1 MDIIRQVNEMM
12 RWVREPRAAGKEIGV
27 VPTMGYLHEG
37 HLSLCRL
44 SLADGGRTVVTVFVN
59 PTQFGPGEDLAR
71 YPRDEERDLKMLREL
86 GISAVF
92 LPTPEEMY
100 PPDYVTYVETGGP
113 SRGWCGATRP
123 THFRGVTTVISQMFH
138 ITQPNRAYFGQK
150 DAQQVAVLKQM
161 VRDLKFPIQV
171 IVGETVREPDGLAM
185 SSRNTYLTA
194 EDRKAA
200 LVLFRALQLGRDLY
214 KQGEHSGERLTEA
227 MRRVI
232 AAEPHVRTDYI
243 GVVNRRCF
251 RAVEEVSPEDL
262 LIGAIYVGS
271 CRLIDNLD
279 VSPQIY
285 PLRD

>member
-1 MDIIRQVNEMM
+1 MDIIRRVDEMM
-12 RWVREPRAAGKEIGV
+12 RWVRERHAAGEEIGV

-44 SLADGGRTVVTVFVN
+44 SLADGGHTVATIFVN

-92 LPTPEEMY
+92 MPTPEQVY
-100 PPDYVTYVETGGP
+100 PPDYVTYVDTAGP
-113 SRGWCGATRP
+113 SQGWCGATRP
-123 THFRGVTTVISQMFH
+123 IHFRGVTTIVAQLFH

-161 VRDLKFPIQV
+161 VRDLKFPIEV

-185 SSRNTYLTA
+185 SSRNVYLTA
-194 EDRKAA
+194 EDRQVA
-200 LVLFRALQLGRDLY
+200 LVISRALQLGRSLY
-214 KQGEHSGERLTEA
+214 EEGERSGERLTEA
-227 MRRVI
+227 MRSVI
-232 AAEPHVRTDYI
+232 AAEPNVRLDYI
-243 GVVNRRCF
+243 GVVNRRSF
-251 RAVEEVSPEDL
+251 RAADVVLPMDL
-262 LIGAIYVGS
+262 FIGAIYVGN

-279 VSPQIY
+279 VCPKVY